1 MFPQSNTLF
10 GIKKAGFSVFFILFL
25 FITILVSCENDI
37 EKVSLVTGKDS
48 LASETSEGL
57 EILYSDSSK
66 VKVKITAPELNRF
79 GGEKPLTELPKGV
92 NVEFYDDKLK
102 VNSTLTSKYALR
114 KESENIMEVRN
125 DVVVVNA
132 KGEKL
137 NTEHLV
143 WDEKAAK
150 IYSKEFVKIT
160 TKDKIIFGNGF
171 EANQDFT
178 NYKIFN
184 IKGTIT
190 INKDE
195 HTSHP

>member
-1 MFPQSNTLF
+1 MCVGS
-10 GIKKAGFSVFFILFL
+10 
-25 FITILVSCENDI
+25 SCENDI
-37 EKVSLVTGKDS
+37 EKVSLVTGKK
-48 LASETSEGL
+48 AFPVETSKGL

-66 VKVKITAPELNRF
+66 VKVKITAPEMNRF
-79 GGEKPLTELPKGV
+79 QGEKPITEMPKGV
-92 NVEFYDDKLK
+92 DVEFYDEQMR
-102 VNSTLTSKYALR
+102 VNSRLTSKYALR
-114 KESENIMEVRN
+114 KESENVMEAKN
-125 DVVVVNA
+125 DVVVINA

-143 WDEKAAK
+143 WDEKNAK

-195 HTSHP
+195 HTPNP